1 MKKISV
7 CIPVFNEEENILN
20 TYEKIKKLFN
30 HSLSNYEYE
39 IIFTDNNSSDDTEK
53 IITSLCLDDQKVKY
67 IRFKSNLQYDKSVL
81 EGYKNS
87 R

>member
-39 IIFTDNNSSDDTEK
+39 IIFTDNNLT
-53 IITSLCLDDQKVKY
+53 
-67 IRFKSNLQYDKSVL
+67 
-81 EGYKNS
+81 KND
-87 R
+87 